1 MSMRQLLAQL
11 RTAIAPSRPRL
22 PARPRLLATGAA
34 AAGLMLAAGCSTG
47 GSPSGGTGPSADGIG
62 PITFAVG
69 SDYAGFFTTLIRP
82 WNKAHPHQQV
92 RLVLLPEAENGQLA
106 QLTANL
112 QAGSSTS
119 TYDVIGMDVIWTAE
133 FASAGWIIPLESSMF
148 PLGDFLRPAVD
159 TAMYN
164 GHLWA
169 VPYYSNAEVLYYRK
183 DILAKAGKQP
193 PKTWAQLEEE
203 AKTIAPRY
211 GMQGYAGQ
219 LAPYEG
225 LTVNF
230 ADALQ
235 SAGGSILSPE
245 GTTVT
250 VDSPQ
255 AQAGLNFLVGGLRDG
270 WIPKSSLSYEEESSW
285 TDFESGNLLFLNNW
299 PFIYSQASQPGPA
312 NKVYGKVG
320 VAPLPGL
327 HGPGSSSL
335 GGANLAVSAFSRHQ
349 ATAIAFIRYLTSLP
363 EERQLLVDSGFPPVW
378 TSLYSDTAMV
388 KLFPYLPVVKQAILA
403 AQPRPSIID
412 YDQASLAISSAVYQ
426 ALTFKKSP
434 QEALAELSAQ
444 LTQIIRDG

>member
-1 MSMRQLLAQL
+1 MSMR
-11 RTAIAPSRPRL
+11 RAII
-22 PARPRLLATGAA
+22 AA
-34 AAGLMLAAGCSTG
+34 ATAVVGASLLLTAGCTPDS
-47 GSPSGGTGPSADGIG
+47 SPSGGAAPSVNGIG

-69 SDYAGFFTTLIRP
+69 ADDAGFFTTLIGA
-82 WNKAHPHQQV
+82 WNKAHRNQQV
-92 RLVLLPEAENGQLA
+92 TLMLLPEAENDQLA

-112 QAGSSTS
+112 QAGSPV
-119 TYDVIGMDVIWTAE
+119 YDVIAMDVIWTAE

-193 PKTWAQLEEE
+193 PTTWAQLEDL
-203 AKTIAPRY
+203 AKTVAPKY
-211 GMQGYAGQ
+211 GLQGYASQ

-230 ADALQ
+230 ADVLQ
-235 SAGGSILSPE
+235 SAGGSILSP
-245 GTTVT
+245 GGSTVT

-255 AQAGLNFLVGGLRDG
+255 ALQGLDFLVDGLREG
-270 WIPKSSLSYEEESSW
+270 WIPQSSRNYEEESSW
-285 TDFESGNLLFLNNW
+285 GDFESGKLLFLNNW

-320 VAPLPGL
+320 VALLPGL
-327 HGPGSSSL
+327 DGPGSSSL

-363 EERQLLVDSGFPPVW
+363 EERQMFDDSGFPPVW
-378 TSLYSDTAMV
+378 TSLYSDPAMI

-403 AQPRPSIID
+403 AQPRPSIVD

-426 ALTFKKSP
+426 ALTFKKTP
-434 QEALAELSAQ
+434 QEALSEMAAQ
-444 LTQIIRDG
+444 LNQIIRDG

>member
-1 MSMRQLLAQL
+1 MNVSQKRELPNGGLVVMSMR
-11 RTAIAPSRPRL
+11 RAIL
-22 PARPRLLATGAA
+22 AA
-34 AAGLMLAAGCSTG
+34 ATAAVAVGLALTGCGPDSP
-47 GSPSGGTGPSADGIG
+47 PSGGTAPSADGIG

-69 SDYAGFFTTLIRP
+69 SDDAPVFTKLIKP
-82 WNKAHPHQQV
+82 WNEAYPDQKV
-92 RLVLLPEAENGQLA
+92 SLVLLPEAENGQLA

-112 QAGSSTS
+112 QAGSST
-119 TYDVIGMDVIWTAE
+119 YDVIAMDVVWTAE
-133 FASAGWIIPLESSMF
+133 FASAGWIIPLESKMF

-169 VPYYSNAEVLYYRK
+169 VPYYSNAEVLYYRT
-183 DILAKAGKQP
+183 DILAKAGKLP
-193 PKTWAQLEEE
+193 PKTWAQLAEQ
-203 AKTIAPRY
+203 ATTVAPKY
-211 GMQGYAGQ
+211 GLQGYAGQ

-235 SAGGSILSPE
+235 SAGGSILSPA
-245 GTTVT
+245 GAVS

-255 AQAGLNFLVGGLRDG
+255 AEAGLGFLVNGLRAG
-270 WIPKSSLSYEEESSW
+270 WIPKASTTYEEESSW
-285 TDFESGNLLFLNNW
+285 GDFESGKLLFLNNW
-299 PFIYSQASQPGPA
+299 PFIYSQASQPGPG

-320 VAPLPGL
+320 VALLPGL
-327 HGPGSSSL
+327 NGPGSSSL

-349 ATAIAFIRYLTSLP
+349 ATAIHFIQYLTSLP
-363 EERQLLVDSGFPPVW
+363 EERQLLIDGNFPPVW

-388 KLFPYLPVVKQAILA
+388 KRFPYLPVVKQAILT
-403 AQPRPSIID
+403 AQPRPSLVD

-426 ALTFKKSP
+426 ALTFKKP
-434 QEALAELSAQ
+434 PEEALTELQQQ

>member
-1 MSMRQLLAQL
+1 MSMRRAI
-11 RTAIAPSRPRL
+11 TVAATAAIA
-22 PARPRLLATGAA
+22 AALLLT
-34 AAGLMLAAGCSTG
+34 AGCGPDS
-47 GSPSGGTGPSADGIG
+47 SPSGGTAPPADGIG

-69 SDYAGFFTTLIRP
+69 SDDAGFFTTLIKP
-82 WNKAHPHQQV
+82 WNKAHKAHPDQQV
-92 RLVLLPEAENGQLA
+92 NLVLLPEAENGQLA

-112 QAGSSTS
+112 QAGSP
-119 TYDVIGMDVIWTAE
+119 TYDVIAMDVIWTAE
-133 FASAGWIIPLESSMF
+133 FASAGWIIPLESGMF

-183 DILAKAGKQP
+183 DILAKAGKLP

-203 AKTIAPRY
+203 AKTVAPRY

-235 SAGGSILSPE
+235 SAGGSILSPA
-245 GTTVT
+245 GTVT

-255 AQAGLNFLVGGLRDG
+255 ATRGLDFLVDGLRQG
-270 WIPKSSLSYEEESSW
+270 WIPKSSLNYEEESSW
-285 TDFESGNLLFLNNW
+285 GDFESGKLLFLNNW
-299 PFIYSQASQPGPA
+299 PFIYSQASQPGPG
-312 NKVYGKVG
+312 NKAYGKVG

-327 HGPGSSSL
+327 DGPGSSSL

-378 TSLYSDTAMV
+378 TSLYSDPAMV
-388 KLFPYLPVVKQAILA
+388 KLFPYLPVVKQAILT

-426 ALTFKKSP
+426 ALTFRKSP
-434 QEALAELSAQ
+434 REALSELSQQ

>member
-1 MSMRQLLAQL
+1 MNMRRAILAAA
-11 RTAIAPSRPRL
+11 TAAV
-22 PARPRLLATGAA
+22 
-34 AAGLMLAAGCSTG
+34 AAGLLLTAGCG
-47 GSPSGGTGPSADGIG
+47 PGSPSSGGTAPSADGIG

-69 SDYAGFFTTLIRP
+69 SDDAGFFTTLIKP
-82 WNKAHPHQQV
+82 WNKAHPDQKV
-92 RLVLLPEAENGQLA
+92 SLVLLPEAENGQLA

-112 QAGSSTS
+112 QAGSSA
-119 TYDVIGMDVIWTAE
+119 YDVIGMDVIWTAE
-133 FASAGWIIPLESSMF
+133 FASAGWIIPLESSVF

-183 DILAKAGKQP
+183 DILAKAKKQP
-193 PKTWAQLEEE
+193 PKTWAQLESL
-203 AKTIAPRY
+203 AKTVAPRY

-219 LAPYEG
+219 FAPYEG

-235 SAGGSILSPE
+235 SAGGSILSP
-245 GTTVT
+245 GGNAVT

-255 AQAGLNFLVGGLRDG
+255 AQAGLSFLVNGLRDG
-270 WIPKSSLSYEEESSW
+270 WIPRSALSYEEESSW
-285 TDFESGNLLFLNNW
+285 ADFESGKLLFLNNW
-299 PFIYSQASQPGPA
+299 PFIYSQASLPGPA

-320 VAPLPGL
+320 VAALPGL
-327 HGPGSSSL
+327 DGPGSSSL
-335 GGANLAVSAFSRHQ
+335 GGANLAVSAFSRNQ
-349 ATAIAFIRYLTSLP
+349 ATAIAFISYLTSLP

-378 TSLYSDTAMV
+378 TSLYTDPAMV

-426 ALTFKKSP
+426 ALTLKKTP
-434 QEALAELSAQ
+434 QQALTELTAQ

>member
-1 MSMRQLLAQL
+1 MTMRRAIIAAA
-11 RTAIAPSRPRL
+11 TVAIAVS
-22 PARPRLLATGAA
+22 LLLT
-34 AAGLMLAAGCSTG
+34 AGCG
-47 GSPSGGTGPSADGIG
+47 PDGSPSGGQAPSANGIG

-69 SDYAGFFTTLIRP
+69 SDDAPVFTNLIKP
-82 WNKAHPHQQV
+82 WNKAHPGQQV
-92 RLVLLPEAENGQLA
+92 TLMLLPEAENGQLA

-112 QAGSSTS
+112 QAGSSA
-119 TYDVIGMDVIWTAE
+119 YDVIAMDVIWTAE

-169 VPYYSNAEVLYYRK
+169 VPYYSNADVLYYRK
-183 DILAKAGKQP
+183 DILAKAGKAP
-193 PKTWAQLEEE
+193 PTTWAQLADD

-211 GMQGYAGQ
+211 GMQGFASQ
-219 LAPYEG
+219 LSPYEG

-235 SAGGSILSPE
+235 SAGGTILSPS

-250 VDSPQ
+250 VDSSQ
-255 AQAGLNFLVGGLRDG
+255 ALEGLNFLVNGLREG
-270 WIPKSSLSYEEESSW
+270 WIPQSSLTYEEESSAA
-285 TDFESGNLLFLNNW
+285 DFESGKLLFLNNW
-299 PFIYSQASQPGPA
+299 PFIYSQASQPGPGNQVA
-312 NKVYGKVG
+312 GKVG

-327 HGPGSSSL
+327 DGPGSSSL

-363 EERQLLVDSGFPPVW
+363 EERQLLIDSNLPPVW
-378 TSLYSDTAMV
+378 TSLYSDPAMV
-388 KLFPYLPVVKQAILA
+388 KLFPYLPVVKQAILT

-412 YDQASLAISSAVYQ
+412 YDQASLAISSAVYE
-426 ALTFKKSP
+426 ALTFKKTP
-434 QEALAELSAQ
+434 QQALSEMATQLS
-444 LTQIIRDG
+444 QIIEDG

>member
-1 MSMRQLLAQL
+1 MSMR
-11 RTAIAPSRPRL
+11 RAII
-22 PARPRLLATGAA
+22 AA
-34 AAGLMLAAGCSTG
+34 ATAVVGASLLLTAGCTPDS
-47 GSPSGGTGPSADGIG
+47 SPSGGAAPSVNGIG

-69 SDYAGFFTTLIRP
+69 ADDAGFFTTLIGA
-82 WNKAHPHQQV
+82 WNKAHRNQQV
-92 RLVLLPEAENGQLA
+92 TLMLLPEAENDQLA

-112 QAGSSTS
+112 QAGSPV
-119 TYDVIGMDVIWTAE
+119 YDVIAMDVIWTAE

-193 PKTWAQLEEE
+193 PTTWAQVEDL
-203 AKTIAPRY
+203 AKTVAPKY
-211 GMQGYAGQ
+211 GLQGYASQ

-230 ADALQ
+230 ADVLQ
-235 SAGGSILSPE
+235 SAGGSILSP
-245 GTTVT
+245 GGSTVT

-255 AQAGLNFLVGGLRDG
+255 ALQGLDFLVDGLREG
-270 WIPKSSLSYEEESSW
+270 WIPQSSRNYEEESSW
-285 TDFESGNLLFLNNW
+285 GDFESGKLLFLNNW

-320 VAPLPGL
+320 VALLPGL
-327 HGPGSSSL
+327 DGPGSSSL

-363 EERQLLVDSGFPPVW
+363 EERQMFEDSGFPPVW
-378 TSLYSDTAMV
+378 TSLYSDPAMI

-403 AQPRPSIID
+403 AQPRPSIVD

-426 ALTFKKSP
+426 ALTFKKTP
-434 QEALAELSAQ
+434 QEALSEMAAQ
-444 LTQIIRDG
+444 LNQIIRDG

>member
-1 MSMRQLLAQL
+1 MLTVGCGPDS
-11 RTAIAPSRPRL
+11 S
-22 PARPRLLATGAA
+22 PA
-34 AAGLMLAAGCSTG
+34 
-47 GSPSGGTGPSADGIG
+47 GGTAPPVNGIG

-69 SDYAGFFTTLIRP
+69 ADDAAVFTTLIQP
-82 WNKAHPHQQV
+82 WNKAHPNQRV
-92 RLVLLPEAENGQLA
+92 TLMLLPEAENGQLA

-112 QAGSSTS
+112 QAGSST
-119 TYDVIGMDVIWTAE
+119 YDVIAMDVIWTAE
-133 FASAGWIIPLESSMF
+133 FASAGWIIPLDSGLF

-159 TAMYN
+159 TAEYN

-183 DILAKAGKQP
+183 DVLAKAGLAP
-193 PKTWAQLEEE
+193 PQTWAQLEED
-203 AKTIAPRY
+203 AKTIAPRN

-235 SAGGSILSPE
+235 SAGGSILSPA
-245 GTTVT
+245 GTVT
-250 VDSPQ
+250 VNSPQ
-255 AQAGLNFLVGGLRDG
+255 AQQGLDFLVDGLREG
-270 WIPKSSLSYEEESSW
+270 WIPQASLNYEEESSW
-285 TDFESGNLLFLNNW
+285 GDFESGKLLFLNNW
-299 PFIYSQASQPGPA
+299 PFIYSQASQKTAA

-327 HGPGSSSL
+327 DGPGSSSL

-349 ATAIAFIRYLTSLP
+349 ATAIAFIQYLTSLT
-363 EERQLLVDSGFPPVW
+363 EEQQMLVHSGFPPVW
-378 TSLYSDTAMV
+378 TSLYADPAMV
-388 KLFPYLPVVKQAILA
+388 RQFPYLPVVKQAILA

-426 ALTFKKSP
+426 ALTLKKSP
-434 QEALAELSAQ
+434 QQALTEMAAQ
-444 LTQIIRDG
+444 LSQIIRDG

>member
-1 MSMRQLLAQL
+1 MSMR
-11 RTAIAPSRPRL
+11 RAII
-22 PARPRLLATGAA
+22 AA
-34 AAGLMLAAGCSTG
+34 VIAAGLLLAAGCA
-47 GSPSGGTGPSADGIG
+47 PGGTAPGGTAPAANGIG
-62 PITFAVG
+62 PVTFAVG
-69 SDYAGFFTTLIRP
+69 SDYAQFFTELIKP
-82 WNKAHPHQQV
+82 WNKAHPHQHV
-92 RLVLLPEAENGQLA
+92 TLMLLPEAENGQLA

-112 QAGSSTS
+112 QAGSPA
-119 TYDVIGMDVIWTAE
+119 YDVIAMDVIWTAQ
-133 FASAGWIIPLESSMF
+133 FASAGWIIPLEPGMF

-193 PKTWAQLEEE
+193 PRTWAELAEL
-203 AKTIAPRY
+203 AKTVAPRY

-230 ADALQ
+230 ADAIQ
-235 SAGGSILSPE
+235 SAGGSILSPG

-255 AQAGLNFLVGGLRDG
+255 AQQGLDLLVNGLREG
-270 WIPKSSLSYEEESSW
+270 WITRSSRGYEEESSW
-285 TDFESGNLLFLNNW
+285 AGFESGKLLFLNNW
-299 PFIYSQASQPGPA
+299 PLVYSQASQPGPA

-320 VAPLPGL
+320 VVPLPGL
-327 HGPGSSSL
+327 DGPGSSSL

-349 ATAIAFIRYLTSLP
+349 ATAVAFIRYLTSLP
-363 EERQLLVDSGFPPVW
+363 EERQMLVDSGFPPVW
-378 TSLYSDTAMV
+378 TSLYSDPAMV
-388 KLFPYLPVVKQAILA
+388 RQFPDLPVVKQAILTA
-403 AQPRPSIID
+403 RPRPSLVD

-434 QEALAELSAQ
+434 QQALSDLAAQ
-444 LTQIIRDG
+444 LTHIIRDG

>member
-1 MSMRQLLAQL
+1 MSMR
-11 RTAIAPSRPRL
+11 RAII
-22 PARPRLLATGAA
+22 AA
-34 AAGLMLAAGCSTG
+34 ATAVVGASLLLTAGCTPDS
-47 GSPSGGTGPSADGIG
+47 SPSGGAAPSVNGIG

-69 SDYAGFFTTLIRP
+69 ADDAGFFTTLIGA
-82 WNKAHPHQQV
+82 WNKAHRNQQV
-92 RLVLLPEAENGQLA
+92 TLMLLPEAENDQLA

-112 QAGSSTS
+112 QAGSPV
-119 TYDVIGMDVIWTAE
+119 YDVIAMDVIWTAE

-193 PKTWAQLEEE
+193 PTTWAQVEDL
-203 AKTIAPRY
+203 AKTVAPKY
-211 GMQGYAGQ
+211 GLQGYASQ

-230 ADALQ
+230 ADVLQ
-235 SAGGSILSPE
+235 SAGGSILSP
-245 GTTVT
+245 GGSTVT

-255 AQAGLNFLVGGLRDG
+255 ALQGLDFLVDGLREG
-270 WIPKSSLSYEEESSW
+270 WIPQSSRNYEEESSW
-285 TDFESGNLLFLNNW
+285 GDFESGKLLFLNNW

-320 VAPLPGL
+320 VALLPGL
-327 HGPGSSSL
+327 DGPGSSSL

-363 EERQLLVDSGFPPVW
+363 EERQMFEDSDFPPVW
-378 TSLYSDTAMV
+378 TSLYSDPAMI

-403 AQPRPSIID
+403 AQPRPSIVD

-426 ALTFKKSP
+426 ALTFKKTP
-434 QEALAELSAQ
+434 QEALSEMAAQ
-444 LTQIIRDG
+444 LNQIIRDG

>member
-1 MSMRQLLAQL
+1 MNVSQSGGLPNGGPVRSMR
-11 RTAIAPSRPRL
+11 RAIL
-22 PARPRLLATGAA
+22 AA
-34 AAGLMLAAGCSTG
+34 ATAVVAASLLLTAGCGS
-47 GSPSGGTGPSADGIG
+47 SPSGGQAPSTNETG

-69 SDYAGFFTTLIRP
+69 KDYFLPFKALIAP
-82 WNKAHPHQQV
+82 WNHAHPHQKV
-92 RLVLLPEAENGQLA
+92 TLLLLPEAANGQLA

-112 QAGSSTS
+112 QAGSST
-119 TYDVIGMDVIWTAE
+119 YDVIAMDVIWTAE

-169 VPYYSNAEVLYYRK
+169 VPFYSNAELLFYRK
-183 DILAKAGKQP
+183 DILAKAGAQP
-193 PKTWAQLEEE
+193 PKTWAQLAEQ

-211 GMQGYAGQ
+211 GLQGYAGQ
-219 LAPYEG
+219 FAPYEG

-230 ADALQ
+230 ANAIQ
-235 SAGGSILSPE
+235 SAGGSILSPA
-245 GTTVT
+245 GTVT

-255 AQAGLNFLVGGLRDG
+255 ARAGLSFLVNGLREG
-270 WIPKSSLSYEEESSW
+270 WIAKSSLSYEEESSW
-285 TDFESGNLLFLNNW
+285 GDFESGKLLFLNNW
-299 PFIYSQASQPGPA
+299 PFIYSQASQQGPA

-320 VAPLPGL
+320 VAPLPGRG
-327 HGPGSSSL
+327 GPGSSSL

-363 EERQLLVDSGFPPVW
+363 AQRQMLMDGGYPPVW
-378 TSLYSDTAMV
+378 TSLYSDPAMV
-388 KLFPYLPVVKQAILA
+388 KLFPYLPVLKQAILT
-403 AQPRPSIID
+403 AQPRPSIVD

-426 ALTFKKSP
+426 ALTFKISP
-434 QEALAELSAQ
+434 QEALNEMARQ

>member
-1 MSMRQLLAQL
+1 MSMRRAIIAAA
-11 RTAIAPSRPRL
+11 TAVVGASL
-22 PARPRLLATGAA
+22 LLATG
-34 AAGLMLAAGCSTG
+34 CTPDSP
-47 GSPSGGTGPSADGIG
+47 PSGGAAPSVNGIG

-69 SDYAGFFTTLIRP
+69 ADDAGFFTTLIGP
-82 WNKAHPHQQV
+82 WNKAHRNQQV
-92 RLVLLPEAENGQLA
+92 TLMLLPEAENGQLA

-112 QAGSSTS
+112 QAGSPV
-119 TYDVIGMDVIWTAE
+119 YDVIAMDVIWTAE

-193 PKTWAQLEEE
+193 PTTWAQVEDL
-203 AKTIAPRY
+203 AKTVAPKY
-211 GMQGYAGQ
+211 GLQGYASQ

-230 ADALQ
+230 ADVLQ
-235 SAGGSILSPE
+235 SAGGSILSPG

-255 AQAGLNFLVGGLRDG
+255 ALQGLDFLVDGLREG
-270 WIPKSSLSYEEESSW
+270 WIPQSSRNYEEESSW
-285 TDFESGNLLFLNNW
+285 GDFESGKLLFLNNW

-320 VAPLPGL
+320 VALLPGL
-327 HGPGSSSL
+327 DGPGSSSL

-363 EERQLLVDSGFPPVW
+363 EERQMFEDSDFPPVW
-378 TSLYSDTAMV
+378 TSLYSDPAMI

-403 AQPRPSIID
+403 AQPRPSIVD

-426 ALTFKKSP
+426 ALTFKKTP
-434 QEALAELSAQ
+434 QEALSEMAAQ
-444 LTQIIRDG
+444 LNQIIRDG

>member
-1 MSMRQLLAQL
+1 MSMRRAIIAAVAA
-11 RTAIAPSRPRL
+11 TAAI
-22 PARPRLLATGAA
+22 
-34 AAGLMLAAGCSTG
+34 LMLTVGCGPDS
-47 GSPSGGTGPSADGIG
+47 SPAGGTAPPVNGIG

-69 SDYAGFFTTLIRP
+69 ADDAAVFTTLIQP
-82 WNKAHPHQQV
+82 WNKAHPNQRV
-92 RLVLLPEAENGQLA
+92 TLMLLPEAENGQLA

-112 QAGSSTS
+112 QAGSST
-119 TYDVIGMDVIWTAE
+119 YDVIAMDVIWTAE
-133 FASAGWIIPLESSMF
+133 FASAGWIIPLDSGLF

-159 TAMYN
+159 TAEYN

-183 DILAKAGKQP
+183 DVLARAGLAP
-193 PKTWAQLEEE
+193 PKTWAQLEED

-235 SAGGSILSPE
+235 SAGGSILSPA
-245 GTTVT
+245 GTVT
-250 VDSPQ
+250 VNSPQ
-255 AQAGLNFLVGGLRDG
+255 AEQGLDFLVDGLREG
-270 WIPKSSLSYEEESSW
+270 WIPQASLNYEEESSW
-285 TDFESGNLLFLNNW
+285 GDFESGKLLFLNNW
-299 PFIYSQASQPGPA
+299 PFIYSQASQKTAA

-327 HGPGSSSL
+327 DGPGSSSL

-349 ATAIAFIRYLTSLP
+349 ATAIAFIQYLTSLT
-363 EERQLLVDSGFPPVW
+363 EEQQMLVHSGFPPVW
-378 TSLYSDTAMV
+378 TSLYADPAMV
-388 KLFPYLPVVKQAILA
+388 RQFPYLPVVKQAILA

-434 QEALAELSAQ
+434 QQALTEMATQLS
-444 LTQIIRDG
+444 QIIRDG